1 MEPLEIA
8 IKMEFEGKE
17 FYQEASRKT
26 SDKLGKDL
34 FSQLAEDE
42 DLHAARAREIHKSL
56 KLGDR
61 PSEREFSF
69 DQGKKLKSIFAK
81 AKKEL
86 APKRR
91 VASSKLKAIQLALDM
106 EEKSRKFYEEQ
117 SSSAKTDF
125 ERRFFTALKQE
136 EQGHYLSLVDY
147 REYLID
153 PISYF
158 TKSERISLD
167 GA

>member
-8 IKMEFEGKE
+8 IKMEIEGKE

-34 FSQLAEDE
+34 FSQLAEEE
-42 DLHAARAREIHKSL
+42 DLHAATAREIQKSL
-56 KLGDR
+56 KLGDHSLE
-61 PSEREFSF
+61 SELSF
-69 DQGKKLKSIFAK
+69 DQGRKLKSIFAK
-81 AKKEL
+81 AKSEL
-86 APKRR
+86 APKRK
-91 VASSKLKAIQLALDM
+91 VASSELKAIRLALDM
-106 EEKSRKFYEEQ
+106 EEKSRKFYEDQ

-153 PISYF
+153 PTSWF
-158 TKSERISLD
+158 TKSEHISLD
-167 GA
+167 GG